1 MDKLRL
7 ICDGAHTYA
16 ELCGKTIGRGVN
28 SIEFSHENKNV
39 NLKLGI
45 NLSEFEFMPGGYFD
59 EVEQRM
65 NEDPEETIVTKNVLG
80 EKAIEKVR

>member
-1 MDKLRL
+1 MTVLDKLRL
-7 ICDGAHTYA
+7 ICDGVHTYA

-45 NLSEFEFMPGGYFD
+45 NLSEFEFMPDGYFD
-59 EVEQRM
+59 EVEKKIKTTAK
-65 NEDPEETIVTKNVLG
+65 E
-80 EKAIEKVR
+80 